1 MLTKYFLG
9 RAVRIDYLCVI
20 YIYTNAKPEYIYN
33 NQTIDKQNRLCDPRN
48 IGKKTPSLFV
58 RKILF
63 CHNRLKHVSQ
73 IELSNFDQDFRK
85 YTI

>member
-48 IGKKTPSLFV
+48 IGEKNAIPVCTKNTVLSQQV
-58 RKILF
+58 ETCKS
-63 CHNRLKHVSQ
+63 NRVIKL
-73 IELSNFDQDFRK
+73 
-85 YTI
+85 